1 MMLQPPETLHDE
13 NTAPQ
18 NGISISGGPPGRA
31 KSVRPSSTK
40 TAKVVAVKK
49 SSLAPARSLNPPV
62 KHRAGSKQAQVIEM
76 LMKPEGTTIDD
87 IMQTT
92 DWQQHS
98 VRGFHAGIVRKK
110 LRLTLISEAAEAG
123 RIYKVTGNAASTGLK
138 SNRAAA

>member
-1 MMLQPPETLHDE
+1 M
-13 NTAPQ
+13 
-18 NGISISGGPPGRA
+18 
-31 KSVRPSSTK
+31 
-40 TAKVVAVKK
+40 
-49 SSLAPARSLNPPV
+49 

-98 VRGFHAGIVRKK
+98 VRGFLAGIVRKK